1 MSRFDILIFGIL
13 GLVVCWALIPL
24 IVRRSIWLGGLQAEK
39 QFHQTHT
46 TPIPRLGGLALAAAF
61 LLVAVL
67 ALIRLRTVD
76 QGRGE
81 WSTILL
87 GGIAMFIVGFC
98 DDLRPMPAKLKLLL
112 QILVAG
118 AVWYDGIG
126 IDKFQNPITKT
137 MYDLHGFGPLI
148 TIFWLVAVT
157 NLINLVDGIDGL
169 AGGIGFMLMCLLA
182 YVGWQSGSH
191 FQVIIAVGMAG
202 ALLGFLFFNFPPA
215 RIYMGDGGAYL
226 VGFLIGVLAI
236 SSSHKGTVIL
246 ALVAPM
252 FALAVPI
259 ADVALAILRRGMK
272 GLPIFRPDK
281 KHIHHKIAQFGFS
294 PTRTVLILYGLTL
307 MFLLM
312 GLSIYW
318 SEGQLL
324 PVFIAVGFIILVVG
338 VRSIGWV
345 KDWLTLRHVIGTS
358 VSIRRAARNALTSA
372 QWIEMRAENV
382 ATLEE
387 LWRDYEFFLSRMGF
401 FQVKLCVDGLESQW
415 QSASLASDQ
424 VDLMDRHQLTSG
436 QSAFLEFSG
445 SSQSTPPKIFF
456 LLTELA
462 SEGWVKAVAR
472 WRELHPDPAE
482 ASNGPVKPALPSESA
497 DAAS

>member
-13 GLVVCWALIPL
+13 GFVVCWAIIPL
-24 IVRRSIWLGGLQAEK
+24 MIRRTIWLGGLQAER

-46 TPIPRLGGLALAAAF
+46 NPVPRFGGLAIAVAF
-61 LLVAVL
+61 FLVSAL
-67 ALIRLRTVD
+67 ALVRLRTMGEG
-76 QGRGE
+76 QGERV
-81 WSTILL
+81 TILL
-87 GGIAMFIVGFC
+87 GGLAMFVVGFC
-98 DDLRPMPAKLKLLL
+98 DDLRPMSAKLKLLL
-112 QILVAG
+112 QVLVAG

-126 IDKFQNPITKT
+126 IDKFQNPFTKT
-137 MYDLHGFGPLI
+137 IYDLHGFGALI

-182 YVGWQSGSH
+182 YVGWQAGSP
-191 FQVIIAVGMAG
+191 FQVILAVGMSG

-226 VGFLIGVLAI
+226 VGFLIGILAI

-259 ADVALAILRRGMK
+259 VDVGLAILRRGMK

-281 KHIHHKIAQFGFS
+281 KHIHHKISQFGFS

-324 PVFIAVGFIILVVG
+324 PVFIAVGFIILVIG
-338 VRSIGWV
+338 VRSIGWM
-345 KDWLTLRHVIGTS
+345 KDWLTLRHMIGTS
-358 VSIRRAARNALTSA
+358 VSIRRAARGALTSA

-382 ATLEE
+382 ATIEE
-387 LWRDYEFFLSRMGF
+387 LWKDYEFFLSRMGF
-401 FQVKLCVDGLESQW
+401 FQVKLCADGRDHLW
-415 QSASLASDQ
+415 QSASLPPDQ
-424 VDLMDRHQLTSG
+424 VDLMDRHQLGDGPSTC
-436 QSAFLEFSG
+436 LEFSG
-445 SSQSTPPKIFF
+445 SSKVTPPKIFF

-462 SEGWVKAVAR
+462 SEGWVKATAR
-472 WRELHPDPAE
+472 WRELHSESAAGADA
-482 ASNGPVKPALPSESA
+482 ATKPALPGKSA
-497 DAAS
+497 DSVS